1 MGDKININI
10 VLITLKYKFFF
21 FRLHIHL
28 LEENKIGLT
37 YLKIRLKNLYFFFFF
52 FQNFRQSYLNQ
63 TILYIISHLRIQ
75 RGSFITSKACL
86 SYYTLAILYIRRKKF
101 LSYRKEKK
109 RIYQKIYPFLG
120 KRINFHI

>member
-21 FRLHIHL
+21 RLYIHL
-28 LEENKIGLT
+28 LEQNKIGLT
-37 YLKIRLKNLYFFFFF
+37 YLKICLKNNFFFL

-63 TILYIISHLRIQ
+63 TILYIYIYIILHLRIQ

-86 SYYTLAILYIRRKKF
+86 SYYTLTTLYIRRKKKKS
-101 LSYRKEKK
+101 LSYRKGRGKKKDISFHFSEKE
-109 RIYQKIYPFLG
+109 
-120 KRINFHI
+120 